1 MSHNQFPL
9 FNETSIRKLYKERAD
24 SIKETIYNEDEGTVL
39 NANKADY
46 VDWIVNE
53 HRIQQPVIDT
63 DEEALIR
70 EERTRDRIQKEEFV
84 LCYPVAGNTD
94 LFRYQVSSRR
104 STNFL
109 SKIEDGLLKIDLNV
123 TTPKQDSVQRK
134 IDRARRYIEN
144 HLENLKEDIEDHNQT
159 LEQNAEKW
167 FSNRR
172 VDVERE
178 YDLLDGLD
186 VPVLDRDDVSETFA
200 ALNVDR
206 KEKIT
211 VEKPD
216 PPDTAEPGAN
226 PAIPEGDY
234 RKIVSAINDVGKNF
248 EKNPELFEGKSEE
261 QLRDFVLF
269 YLQPLF
275 EGTASGE
282 TFNMTGKSDIMLQY
296 DGDPLLVAECAIW
309 HGKEYYLEKI
319 SQLHGYLRW
328 RDSKAAVVLFVRNKA
343 MEPVRET
350 IREKTTEHET
360 VDALMETVDESWY
373 EFQAHVPG
381 DEGREVTLAVLAFNI
396 PPIK

>member
-1 MSHNQFPL
+1 MSHDQFPL
-9 FNETSIRKLYKERAD
+9 FNETSIGELYRVRAD
-24 SIKETIYNEDEGTVL
+24 SIKDTIYNEDEGTIL

-53 HRIQQPVIDT
+53 HRFQQPLIDT
-63 DEEALIR
+63 DEEALVR
-70 EERTRDRIQKEEFV
+70 EERTRDRVQKQEFV

-94 LFRYQVSSRR
+94 LFRYQPSTRR

-109 SKIEDGLLKIDLNV
+109 AMVEDGLLKIDLDI
-123 TTPKQDSVQRK
+123 TTSKQDSVQSK
-134 IDRARRYIEN
+134 IDRARRYVEN

-200 ALNVDR
+200 ALSVDR
-206 KEKIT
+206 KEQIT
-211 VEKPD
+211 VEKPE
-216 PPDTAEPGAN
+216 PPDTAELGAD

-234 RKIVSAINDVGKNF
+234 RKIASAINDVGKNF
-248 EKNPELFEGKSEE
+248 EKNPTLFEGKSEE
-261 QLRDFVLF
+261 ELRDFVLF
-269 YLQPLF
+269 YIQHMF

-282 TFNMTGKSDIMLQY
+282 TFNVSGKSDIMLQY
-296 DGDPLLVAECAIW
+296 DGDPLFVAECAIW
-309 HGKEYYLEKI
+309 RGKEYYLGKI
-319 SQLHGYLRW
+319 SQVHGYLRW

-343 MEPVRET
+343 MEPVQET
-350 IREKTTEHET
+350 IREKTTDHET
-360 VDALMETVDESWY
+360 VDTLMETVDESWY
-373 EFQAHVPG
+373 EFQAHVLG
-381 DEGREVTLAVLAFNI
+381 DVDRDVTLSVLAFNI
-396 PPIK
+396 PPIE